1 MKILLNLLAANQ
13 GGQVIRAKEII
24 NKFNSYSQENDK
36 LIVLISNRFPLK
48 FKNQRSVQFIKI
60 NFFYKQLNWLN
71 KFI

>member
-13 GGQVIRAKEII
+13 GGQLTRAKEII

-60 NFFYKQLNWLN
+60 NFLLRRS
-71 KFI
+71 